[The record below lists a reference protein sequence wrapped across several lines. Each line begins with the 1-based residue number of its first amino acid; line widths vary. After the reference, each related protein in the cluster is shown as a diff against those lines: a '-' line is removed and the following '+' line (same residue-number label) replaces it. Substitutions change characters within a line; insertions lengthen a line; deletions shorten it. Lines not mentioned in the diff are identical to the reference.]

1 MTSLNSKRVIEAM
14 FAIWHKLPE
23 LLNERWESFETD
35 LFESLKT
42 DAANKTNDQVAQEIL
57 EKFEKY
63 KQVFELLEAKYQELF
78 SQELFSPS
86 ENLESLETRVAPN
99 TGVDLYGYE
108 IIPVYFATPRHYDSS
123 KKLDQQF
130 TERRGDGSL
139 NYGVAEVSIPLDRR
153 MGSLNQPPF
162 WRSEDIDKDMT
173 IYSLTKLSQSE
184 FSAQANKAFSDGQQR
199 EGMVFVHGYN
209 VTFKAALLR
218 TGQLAYDLAFKGLP
232 LLFSWTST
240 GRFLGYPADEENV
253 RWSQQLRHFESFLE
267 FCLNELKL
275 DTIHLVAHS
284 MGNRILTETL
294 TQIINV
300 QTKSKLGQVV
310 FAAPD
315 VDADTFKNQ
324 AASFPSN
331 AARYTL
337 YTSKHDV
344 AVRLSEFLHGSYPR
358 AGKFEDENDVV
369 IVNPVET
376 LDASNRRNDFVG
388 HSYYSDNTSIVSDI
402 FQLFKYNSSPDDRL
416 GLRSRTL
423 QGGKMWIFSKL

>member
-1 MTSLNSKRVIEAM
+1 MTSLNLERVIEAM
-14 FAIWHKLPE
+14 FAIWHELPE

-35 LFESLKT
+35 LFEFLKT

-57 EKFEKY
+57 EKFGKY
-63 KQVFELLEAKYQELF
+63 EQALKLLDSKYEELSPKLYEGVESISAK
-78 SQELFSPS
+78 
-86 ENLESLETRVAPN
+86 
-99 TGVDLYGYE
+99 YE

-139 NYGVAEVSIPLDRR
+139 NYGVAEVSIPPDRR

-184 FSAQANKAFSDGQQR
+184 FSAQANNAFSDAQQR

-253 RWSQQLRHFESFLE
+253 KWSQQLRHFESFLE

-300 QTKSKLGQVV
+300 QTKSKLGQVI

-337 YTSKHDV
+337 YTSKHDL
-344 AVRLSEFLHGSYPR
+344 AVRLSELLHGSYPR

-376 LDASNRRNDFVG
+376 LDASNRRTDFVG
-388 HSYYSDNTSIVSDI
+388 HSYFSDNTSIVSDI
-402 FQLFKYNSSPDDRL
+402 FQLFQHNSSPDDRF
-416 GLRSRTL
+416 GLRSKTL
-423 QGGKMWIFSKL
+423 QDGKMWIFSKL

>member
-1 MTSLNSKRVIEAM
+1 MTSLNLERVIEAM
-14 FAIWHKLPE
+14 FAIWHELPE

-35 LFESLKT
+35 LFEFLKT
-42 DAANKTNDQVAQEIL
+42 NAANKTNDQVAQEIL
-57 EKFEKY
+57 EKFGKY
-63 KQVFELLEAKYQELF
+63 EQALALLDSKYQEL
-78 SQELFSPS
+78 SPKNYEAGS
-86 ENLESLETRVAPN
+86 VSAE
-99 TGVDLYGYE
+99 YE

-123 KKLDQQF
+123 KSLDQQF
-130 TERRGDGSL
+130 TEVRGDGSL
-139 NYGVAEVSIPLDRR
+139 NYGVAEVSIPPDRR
-153 MGSLNQPPF
+153 MGSINQPPF
-162 WRSEDIDKDMT
+162 WRSEDIDRDMT

-184 FSAQANKAFSDGQQR
+184 FSAQANKAFSGGQQR

-209 VTFKAALLR
+209 VTFKTALLR

-240 GRFLGYPADEENV
+240 GHFMGYSADEENV

-267 FCLNELKL
+267 FCFNELKL

-284 MGNRILTETL
+284 MGNRILTQTL

-300 QTKSKLGQVV
+300 QTKGKLGQVV

-315 VDADTFKNQ
+315 VDAGTFKHL

-337 YTSKHDV
+337 YTSKHDL

-358 AGKFEDENDVV
+358 AGKFKDENDVV

-388 HSYYSDNTSIVSDI
+388 HSYFSDNKSIVSDI
-402 FQLFKYNSSPDDRL
+402 FHLFKNNLSPDDRF
-416 GLRSRTL
+416 GLKGRTL
-423 QGGKMWIFSKL
+423 QCGKMWIFSKL